1 MTLASIAEAA
11 ARYRRPEGVVLEYG
25 TAGFRTRAT
34 LLDSTFF
41 RMGMLAALRS
51 RALGGLAVGL
61 MVTASHNGAYDNGI
75 KLVDPDGGMLTQAWE
90 KHASAVANAEEGLLA
105 QALQAVALEECFDP
119 HAGEALVM
127 VGRDTREHS
136 MRLSAIA
143 TEGATLLGANLQDN
157 ALCTTPQ
164 LHHCVRFHNGLGGG
178 GGGGDAQWTG
188 EGGYYKM
195 LAEAYLALLRT
206 APPAPTPSP
215 LWVDAAHGVGA
226 AKLVPLAALLGDALP
241 IEVANEAG
249 AGELNVGCGA
259 EYVQK
264 GRLPPKGWDG
274 RLEVR
279 CPKPPL
285 NSHLPPLT
293 PHLPPTCP
301 LT

>member
-61 MVTASHNGAYDNGI
+61 MVTASHNGACDNGI

-90 KHASAVANAEEGLLA
+90 KHASAVANADEGLLA

-164 LHHCVRFHNGLGGG
+164 LSAIAAAYAASCVLCGFLSVRLSMRPCATAAFSSPLHAALKQRSAPPRCHSSH
-178 GGGGDAQWTG
+178 AQ
-188 EGGYYKM
+188 
-195 LAEAYLALLRT
+195 AAYLLR
-206 APPAPTPSP
+206 P
-215 LWVDAAHGVGA
+215 W
-226 AKLVPLAALLGDALP
+226 
-241 IEVANEAG
+241 
-249 AGELNVGCGA
+249 
-259 EYVQK
+259 
-264 GRLPPKGWDG
+264 RM
-274 RLEVR
+274 
-279 CPKPPL
+279 KP
-285 NSHLPPLT
+285 
-293 PHLPPTCP
+293 
-301 LT
+301 